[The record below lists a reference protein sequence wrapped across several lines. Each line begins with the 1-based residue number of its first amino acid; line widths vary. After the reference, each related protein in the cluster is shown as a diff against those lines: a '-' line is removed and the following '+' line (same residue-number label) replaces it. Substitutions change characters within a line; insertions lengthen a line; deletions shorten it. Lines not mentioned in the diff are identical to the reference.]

1 MPSARAS
8 APLMASAS
16 PDSARAAARPTTMP
30 SGRLCRVTASTI
42 RPQCPAPAPVSSV
55 PAACSS
61 RSRPT
66 APMTSPAVGGSHAGS
81 GPSSARWM
89 AGSSRLHT
97 LAASMMPA
105 AMPQSIRRVFGS
117 CVGRIRKTPAAPTVV
132 QQAGSSRTAAN
143 RKKIPFKTHSPFP
156 PFYAGKRNVVNGL
169 LCSASYDT
177 LLPSHKS
184 DIQTMILHRC
194 RSGFCASFFCLV
206 LQIL

>member
-1 MPSARAS
+1 M
-8 APLMASAS
+8 L
-16 PDSARAAARPTTMP
+16 
-30 SGRLCRVTASTI
+30 
-42 RPQCPAPAPVSSV
+42 
-55 PAACSS
+55 SS
-61 RSRPT
+61 RSRPA
-66 APMTSPAVGGSHAGS
+66 APSTSPAEGGTHAAT
-81 GPSSARWM
+81 PSSRVRSM
-89 AGSSRLHT
+89 AGSNRLHT

-169 LCSASYDT
+169 LCSVSHYT
-177 LLPSHKS
+177 LLPSHKP
-184 DIQTMILHRC
+184 DIQTMILHRWC
-194 RSGFCASFFCLV
+194 SGFCASFFCLV